1 MTTVLV
7 IDDQPIVLEGCR
19 RVLEDAGIRTV
30 IQARNLVSGY
40 RLYYRRR
47 PDVVVIDLG
56 IRGPKLAGL
65 SLIRRI
71 RSHGPRTRILIF
83 CMNADPAVVTS
94 ALEAGASGY
103 LLKDSPSEELVK
115 AVEQVRAGM
124 SYLSH
129 QLVTQ
134 IIFRAERSQRDPLSN
149 FTQREIETLTLLS
162 QGKRYGLI
170 ADELGVSYK
179 TVINITSR
187 LRLKLGVSG
196 LPELIRKA
204 VELLSEG

>member
-1 MTTVLV
+1 
-7 IDDQPIVLEGCR
+7 
-19 RVLEDAGIRTV
+19 V

-40 RLYYRRR
+40 RLYYRHR

-56 IRGPKLAGL
+56 LRGPKLAGL

-83 CMNADPAVVTS
+83 CMNADPIVVTS

-134 IIFRAERSQRDPLSN
+134 MIFREEGSRRDPLWN
-149 FTQREIETLTLLS
+149 FTQREIEMLTLLS
-162 QGKRYGLI
+162 QGKRYNLI
-170 ADELGVSYK
+170 AEELGVSYK
-179 TVINITSR
+179 TVINITFR
-187 LRLKLGVSG
+187 LRRKLGVSS

-204 VELLSEG
+204 VELLSEGYVTKLE